1 MQQLFHQTQMEIPP
15 CNKCDQRKANSIFC
29 CLLSSDLS
37 VLSEE
42 KMTLKIKKGEVIFR
56 EGNRGSGLYCI
67 YQGKVKIHK
76 MGDMARD
83 QIVRFAHEG
92 EIIGY
97 RSLVS
102 NEPYNASATALE
114 ESYVCYIPKATFID
128 ILSHN
133 HKVALNTIK
142 QLAKDLK
149 DSEERIVNIT
159 QKSAIERLSLSLLS
173 LKDIFGLKE
182 DQRTLNVSLKR
193 SEIGELAGLTPETTI
208 RTLSDMKKQ
217 GLIKLVGK
225 QIQILDHN
233 TLRIISGGQE

>member
-1 MQQLFHQTQMEIPP
+1 
-15 CNKCDQRKANSIFC
+15 
-29 CLLSSDLS
+29 
-37 VLSEE
+37 
-42 KMTLKIKKGEVIFR
+42 
-56 EGNRGSGLYCI
+56 
-67 YQGKVKIHK
+67 